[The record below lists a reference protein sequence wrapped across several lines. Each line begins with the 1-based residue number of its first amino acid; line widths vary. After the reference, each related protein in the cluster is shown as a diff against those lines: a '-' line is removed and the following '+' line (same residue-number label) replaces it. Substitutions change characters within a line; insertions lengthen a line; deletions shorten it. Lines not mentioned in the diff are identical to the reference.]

1 MAVSRF
7 KNKRDDTTFDVWNH
21 GLKILLDERLGL
33 DRRVLTSDTSI
44 IFVNDGNIENA
55 SPHLK
60 LLCTLCNEI
69 RWWGGVC
76 QQVEW
81 LLLVLHYGLALALE
95 PSATLPLKSLKAY
108 GPDASSSLAEDTVDF
123 FPLPVTSSVSQYQ
136 THSLCC
142 SCCCFLHY
150 MPSEF
155 YSHLVSLFV
164 FFSDSSPFSFDS
176 VTEGQKGPISKQTNL
191 SFTILHGVLLNTS
204 HKLISTIFGEV
215 GGGGIKTCTGSFFVS
230 CLKLFCFAFLLK
242 FEAFLESWVIV
253 LFPI

>member
-1 MAVSRF
+1 MAVSLF

-142 SCCCFLHY
+142 SCFCFLHY
-150 MPSEF
+150 MPSAF
-155 YSHLVSLFV
+155 YSPLVSLFV
-164 FFSDSSPFSFDS
+164 FFLTPLPSPLILS
-176 VTEGQKGPISKQTNL
+176 QKVKKAPSPNKQ
-191 SFTILHGVLLNTS
+191 
-204 HKLISTIFGEV
+204 IFP
-215 GGGGIKTCTGSFFVS
+215 F
-230 CLKLFCFAFLLK
+230 LFCMGF
-242 FEAFLESWVIV
+242 S
-253 LFPI
+253 